1 MKVKQYRAATM
12 REALEKVKAEL
23 GDEALVL
30 SSKSIRRG
38 GILGMGAK
46 NQIEVTVSTDSA
58 IGGASSNNKETRPA
72 PNRSNFT
79 TLSLNKFAHLEQM
92 SLPKPEAEPAPEQ
105 PPWAAGRNAGSA
117 FSALAARAYSAEANS
132 VPAGTSDGRG
142 STAIVLERTRTRE
155 LEARES
161 AGKPLIQQA
170 KFALDKLDNTTPVAT
185 VKRDPV
191 TVELDRLRAEIR
203 EVKFTLGTFAGHSRD
218 TVQAP
223 PGFSEADAQ
232 LYDSPFYE
240 TYLSLG
246 SLGLLPDLAKAVTR
260 AAIAAAPDT
269 RDIQEL
275 MRIGLMKAL
284 PLLVTFGA
292 DRLAKAAVMGSG
304 QPVVALI
311 GPTGVGKTTTIAKL
325 AARTALRE
333 QRRVELITLDTYRI
347 AAVDQLKTYAEI
359 IGAGF
364 HVPRSILELDALIR
378 RFSGEA
384 TIMIDTIGR
393 SPQDLADQMEL
404 ADYLRDNEQITKC
417 LVVQATTQPADVQVA
432 ISKFALFGVNS
443 LVITKL
449 DETCRAGAAVATAA
463 GAGLPLVYLCNGQR
477 VPEDIAIATAE
488 SLTACVLRTN
498 NAFALAA

>member
-1 MKVKQYRAATM
+1 M

-30 SSKSIRRG
+30 SSKSIRKG
-38 GILGMGAK
+38 GILGMGAR

-58 IGGASSNNKETRPA
+58 IGEPLFNNDDNRLA
-72 PNRSNFT
+72 RSRSNFT
-79 TLSLNKFAHLEQM
+79 TLSLNNAAPYEQIL
-92 SLPKPEAEPAPEQ
+92 SPKPDSTHAREEPA
-105 PPWAAGRNAGSA
+105 WNAARNAGSA
-117 FSALAARAYSAEANS
+117 FSALAARAYSTEANS
-132 VPAGTSDGRG
+132 VAASTSDGRG

-155 LEARES
+155 VETRDSARTPVLQETKS
-161 AGKPLIQQA
+161 
-170 KFALDKLDNTTPVAT
+170 ALDKLDSSVPAST

-203 EVKFTLGTFAGHSRD
+203 EVKFTLGTLAGHSRD
-218 TVQAP
+218 TAQPP

-240 TYLSLG
+240 TYLALG
-246 SLGLLPDLAKAVTR
+246 TLGLPPDLAKAVTR

-269 RDIQEL
+269 RDTQEL

-292 DRLAKAAVMGSG
+292 DRLAKAAIMGSG

-325 AARTALRE
+325 AARIALKE

-364 HVPRSILELDALIR
+364 HVPRSILELDVLIR
-378 RFSGEA
+378 RYSGEA

-393 SPQDLADQMEL
+393 SAQDLSDQMEL

-417 LVVQATTQPADVQVA
+417 LVIQATTQPADVQVA

-449 DETCRAGAAVATAA
+449 DETCRAGASVATAA

-477 VPEDIAIATAE
+477 VPEDIEIATAE
-488 SLTACVLRTN
+488 SLTACILRTN
-498 NAFALAA
+498 NALAMAA

>member
-1 MKVKQYRAATM
+1 
-12 REALEKVKAEL
+12 
-23 GDEALVL
+23 
-30 SSKSIRRG
+30 
-38 GILGMGAK
+38 
-46 NQIEVTVSTDSA
+46 
-58 IGGASSNNKETRPA
+58 
-72 PNRSNFT
+72 
-79 TLSLNKFAHLEQM
+79 
-92 SLPKPEAEPAPEQ
+92 
-105 PPWAAGRNAGSA
+105 
-117 FSALAARAYSAEANS
+117 
-132 VPAGTSDGRG
+132 
-142 STAIVLERTRTRE
+142 
-155 LEARES
+155 
-161 AGKPLIQQA
+161 
-170 KFALDKLDNTTPVAT
+170 
-185 VKRDPV
+185 V

-203 EVKFTLGTFAGHSRD
+203 EVKFTLGTLAGHSRD

-223 PGFSEADAQ
+223 PGLSEADAQ

-240 TYLSLG
+240 TYLALG
-246 SLGLLPDLAKAVTR
+246 SLGLPPELAKAVTR
-260 AAIAAAPDT
+260 AAIGAGTDT
-269 RDIQEL
+269 QDIPEL
-275 MRIGLMKAL
+275 MRLGLMKAL

-292 DRLAKAAVMGSG
+292 DRLAKAAILGSG
-304 QPVVALI
+304 QPVIALI

-325 AARTALRE
+325 AARTALKE

-393 SPQDLADQMEL
+393 SAQDLADQMEL
-404 ADYLRDNEQITKC
+404 ADYLRENEQITKC
-417 LVVQATTQPADVQVA
+417 LVIQATTQPADVQVA

-498 NAFALAA
+498 NAFAMAA